1 MRPKDP
7 RAALISSGEI
17 DGKLRESRGHLKIS
31 PPGME
36 MGQQIKTLGAKEKRM
51 DSRSLAICDNYHLP
65 RKNASYRFII
75 LHRHLWGGR
84 FQMSGVGERQ
94 VTGENGR
101 ESSD

>member
-51 DSRSLAICDNYHLP
+51 DSRSLAMINNYPLP
-65 RKNASYRFII
+65 RENASFHLAI
-75 LHRHLWGGR
+75 LRGLLWGG
-84 FQMSGVGERQ
+84 
-94 VTGENGR
+94 
-101 ESSD
+101 

>member
-7 RAALISSGEI
+7 RAVLISSGEI

-51 DSRSLAICDNYHLP
+51 DSRSLATNETYQ
-65 RKNASYRFII
+65 K
-75 LHRHLWGGR
+75 
-84 FQMSGVGERQ
+84 FQRVEYMIVCPAKAGMFSK
-94 VTGENGR
+94 
-101 ESSD
+101 S